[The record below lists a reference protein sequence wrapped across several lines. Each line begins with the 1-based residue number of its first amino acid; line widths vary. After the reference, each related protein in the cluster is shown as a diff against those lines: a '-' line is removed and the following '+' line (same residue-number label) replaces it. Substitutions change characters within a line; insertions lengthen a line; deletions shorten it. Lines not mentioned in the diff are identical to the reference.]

1 MGNVCASGFLKVQ
14 LAKRTK
20 QKISKPLQCVAMG
33 WGQEKLRSE
42 QVAAPQA
49 SPPACQGREKLL
61 IHRSGQV

>member
-49 SPPACQGREKLL
+49 SPPACQG
-61 IHRSGQV
+61 